1 MFADISNAFP
11 SAEQSALSGW
21 LKLRNLSAEGMI
33 FNWIEWIYERMK

>member
-11 SAEQSALSGW
+11 LIEQSTLSGC

-33 FNWIEWIYERMK
+33 YNWIEWIYERMK